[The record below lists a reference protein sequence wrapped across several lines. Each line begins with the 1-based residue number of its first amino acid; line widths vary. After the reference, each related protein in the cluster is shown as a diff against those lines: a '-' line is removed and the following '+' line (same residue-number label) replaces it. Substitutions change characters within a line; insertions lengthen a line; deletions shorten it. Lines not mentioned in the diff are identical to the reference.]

1 MTNQAWGQTHSGD
14 MLEFLSQLLIEFLFN
29 WILNLKA
36 LSILQISRQIFDLV
50 EGEAIT
56 TTKTPLESIRPQWP
70 DLLSAFSQE

>member
-1 MTNQAWGQTHSGD
+1 MTNQAWDQTHSGD

-50 EGEAIT
+50 EGEAI
-56 TTKTPLESIRPQWP
+56 KLQKR
-70 DLLSAFSQE
+70 LLKAFGLIGRIC